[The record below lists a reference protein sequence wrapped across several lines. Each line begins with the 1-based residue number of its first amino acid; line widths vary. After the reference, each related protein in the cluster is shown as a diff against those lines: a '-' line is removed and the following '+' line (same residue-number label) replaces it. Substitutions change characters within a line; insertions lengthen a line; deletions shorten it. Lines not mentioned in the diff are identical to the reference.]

1 MNSDLSKSRIC
12 EDDYP
17 VDDSPAGH
25 RRRLRD
31 RFLKGGILS
40 LGDHEL
46 FELLLTYS
54 IPRRD
59 VKPLAKALLRR
70 FGSVSSVFNASSEQ
84 LMALDG
90 IGERSATLIK
100 LIHSCHVKYFEE
112 RMLSCDPVANPE
124 DVVNFSKAHI
134 GGRAEENLMTVFV
147 NSKNKVRGYEII
159 SEGTVDVAVVYPRK
173 IITKA
178 LDRNSNGIII
188 VHNHPSGD
196 PEPSAEDISL
206 THSIKEAA
214 KPMDIRVLDHIIVG
228 SSGYF
233 SFLDKGIL

>member
-1 MNSDLSKSRIC
+1 MGG
-12 EDDYP
+12 DDYP
-17 VDDSPAGH
+17 MDDSPAGH

-31 RFLKGGILS
+31 KFLRGGVLS

-59 VKPLAKALLRR
+59 VKPFARALLRK
-70 FGSVSSVFNASSEQ
+70 FGSVSSVFNASPEQ
-84 LMALDG
+84 LKSVAG
-90 IGERSATLIK
+90 IGDLSAALIK
-100 LIHSCHVKYFEE
+100 LVHACHVKYFEE
-112 RMLSCDPVANPE
+112 KMFAGDPVANPE
-124 DVVNFSKAHI
+124 DVVNFSKFHI
-134 GGRAEENLMTVFV
+134 GGRREENLMTVFV

-173 IITKA
+173 IITRA
-178 LDRNSNGIII
+178 LEKNSNGIII

-206 THSIKEAA
+206 TRSVKEAA